1 MERLIGGGRWPWGQ
15 PAPKMRK
22 MRPGRKA
29 VLVATSAMPGF
40 LIPLATGAAKALRTT
55 ARLLGVKP
63 VGKLWIGLVA
73 NEPHHALSARNRE
86 RARRLGWKLA

>member
-1 MERLIGGGRWPWGQ
+1 
-15 PAPKMRK
+15 

-40 LIPLATGAAKALRTT
+40 LIPLATGTGNALRMA

-63 VGKLWIGLVA
+63 VGKLWIGLSGQ
-73 NEPHHALSARNRE
+73 EPHHALSTRNRE